1 MKKGFTLV
9 ELLAVLVIIGVLALI
24 TTPIVRSTIQ
34 KAENSTNI
42 RSAEKYAEAATILMT
57 EKSADG
63 TFNNYVQK
71 NILDD
76 LDIDNKS
83 VQSGFITYNN
93 SKEISLGLVI
103 NNKCY
108 VKSYTDSISDIKE
121 SDDIDDC
128 TYTTPAECFEIA
140 DFTNADVTKYSRL
153 GIDSSYV
160 GKTYIKKYLC
170 GNTLVDAS
178 VTPNNLTYNSDGTYL
193 DVIIPSKIDGKTIS
207 AIFVAFS
214 PYDVDNDE
222 LSASAKVGI
231 NSVIIPDTVTALPA
245 AFAYNQ
251 LTSVTIPDSVT
262 SIGMSAFYDNKLTS
276 VTIPDSVTSIGMS
289 AFYDNKL
296 TSVTIPNS
304 VTSIGNFA
312 FSENQ
317 LTSVTIPNSVT
328 SIGNFAFESN
338 QLTSVTI
345 PNSVTSIGEYAF
357 ASNQL
362 TSVTI
367 PNSVTSIGMGAFA
380 SNQLTS
386 VTIPNSVKSI
396 GDYAFDNN
404 QLTSVTIPNS
414 VTSIGM
420 GAFAYNKLTSV
431 TIPNSVIS
439 IVAGT
444 FLENQLTSVTIPNS
458 VTSIG
463 DDAFSSNK
471 LTSVTIPDS
480 VTSIGMGA
488 FSENQLTSVRSE
500 E

>member
-153 GIDSSYV
+153 GLDSSYV

-214 PYDVDNDE
+214 PYDVDNGE

-251 LTSVTIPDSVT
+251 LTSVTIPNSVT
-262 SIGMSAFYDNKLTS
+262 SIGMS
-276 VTIPDSVTSIGMS
+276 
-289 AFYDNKL
+289 
-296 TSVTIPNS
+296 
-304 VTSIGNFA
+304 A

-328 SIGNFAFESN
+328 SIGDFAFSNNQLTSVTIPDSVTSIGNYAFANN

-345 PNSVTSIGEYAF
+345 PNSVTSIGESAF
-357 ASNQL
+357 ESNQL

-367 PNSVTSIGMGAFA
+367 PDSVT
-380 SNQLTS
+380 
-386 VTIPNSVKSI
+386 SI
-396 GDYAFDNN
+396 GDYAFSNN
-404 QLTSVTIPNS
+404 QLTSVTIPDR

-420 GAFAYNKLTSV
+420 SAFS
-431 TIPNSVIS
+431 
-439 IVAGT
+439 
-444 FLENQLTSVTIPNS
+444 ENQLTSVTIPNS

-463 DDAFSSNK
+463 EDAFINNK
-471 LTSVTIPDS
+471 LTSATIGTGVTTIGSDAFRKTTTSNPSLTNIYNKSSILNTSTVWNKAITGSETGNISS
-480 VTSIGMGA
+480 VSI
-488 FSENQLTSVRSE
+488 TTP
-500 E
+500 

>member
-24 TTPIVRSTIQ
+24 TTSIVRSTIQ

-153 GIDSSYV
+153 GLDSSYV

-214 PYDVDNDE
+214 PYDVDNGE

-251 LTSVTIPDSVT
+251 LTSVTIPNSVTSIVPGIFLENQLTSVTIPNSVTSIGDFAFSNNQLTSVTIPDSVT
-262 SIGMSAFYDNKLTS
+262 SIGNYAFSNNQLTS

-289 AFYDNKL
+289 
-296 TSVTIPNS
+296 
-304 VTSIGNFA
+304 A

-328 SIGNFAFESN
+328 SIGDFAFSNNQLTSVTIPDSVTSIGNYAFANN

-345 PNSVTSIGEYAF
+345 PNSVTSIGESAF
-357 ASNQL
+357 ESNQL

-367 PNSVTSIGMGAFA
+367 PDSVSSIGEDAFI
-380 SNQLTS
+380 N
-386 VTIPNSVKSI
+386 
-396 GDYAFDNN
+396 
-404 QLTSVTIPNS
+404 
-414 VTSIGM
+414 
-420 GAFAYNKLTSV
+420 NKLTSATIGTGV
-431 TIPNSVIS
+431 T
-439 IVAGT
+439 
-444 FLENQLTSVTIPNS
+444 TIGS
-458 VTSIG
+458 
-463 DDAFSSNK
+463 DAFRKTTTSNPSLTNIYNKSSILNTSTVWNK
-471 LTSVTIPDS
+471 AITGSETGDISSV
-480 VTSIGMGA
+480 SI
-488 FSENQLTSVRSE
+488 TTP
-500 E
+500 

>member
-251 LTSVTIPDSVT
+251 LTSVTIP
-262 SIGMSAFYDNKLTS
+262 
-276 VTIPDSVTSIGMS
+276 
-289 AFYDNKL
+289 
-296 TSVTIPNS
+296 
-304 VTSIGNFA
+304 
-312 FSENQ
+312 
-317 LTSVTIPNSVT
+317 
-328 SIGNFAFESN
+328 
-338 QLTSVTI
+338 
-345 PNSVTSIGEYAF
+345 NSVTSIGEYAF

-367 PNSVTSIGMGAFA
+367 PNSVTSIGIGAFA
-380 SNQLTS
+380 
-386 VTIPNSVKSI
+386 
-396 GDYAFDNN
+396 YN

-414 VTSIGM
+414 VTSI
-420 GAFAYNKLTSV
+420 V
-431 TIPNSVIS
+431 P
-439 IVAGT
+439 GT

-463 DDAFSSNK
+463 DDACCSNK
-471 LTSVTIPDS
+471 LTSVTIPNS
-480 VTSIGMGA
+480 VTSIGEDA
-488 FSENQLTSVRSE
+488 FINNKLTSATIGTGVTTIGSDAFRKTTTSNPSLTNIYNKSSILNTSTVWNKAITGSE
-500 E
+500 TGDISSVSITTP

>member
-24 TTPIVRSTIQ
+24 TTPLVRSTIQ
-34 KAENSTNI
+34 NAENSTNI
-42 RSAEKYAEAATILMT
+42 RSAEKYADAATILMT

-251 LTSVTIPDSVT
+251 LTSVTIPNSVT
-262 SIGMSAFYDNKLTS
+262 SIGEYAFASNQ
-276 VTIPDSVTSIGMS
+276 
-289 AFYDNKL
+289 L

-328 SIGNFAFESN
+328 SI
-338 QLTSVTI
+338 V
-345 PNSVTSIGEYAF
+345 P
-357 ASNQL
+357 
-362 TSVTI
+362 
-367 PNSVTSIGMGAFA
+367 
-380 SNQLTS
+380 
-386 VTIPNSVKSI
+386 
-396 GDYAFDNN
+396 
-404 QLTSVTIPNS
+404 
-414 VTSIGM
+414 
-420 GAFAYNKLTSV
+420 
-431 TIPNSVIS
+431 
-439 IVAGT
+439 GT

-463 DDAFSSNK
+463 DYAFASNQ
-471 LTSVTIPDS
+471 LTSVTIPNS
-480 VTSIGMGA
+480 VTSIGEDA
-488 FSENQLTSVRSE
+488 FINNKLTSATIGTGVTTIGSDAFRKTTTSNPSLTNIYNKSSILNTSTVWNKAITGSE
-500 E
+500 TGDISSVSITTP